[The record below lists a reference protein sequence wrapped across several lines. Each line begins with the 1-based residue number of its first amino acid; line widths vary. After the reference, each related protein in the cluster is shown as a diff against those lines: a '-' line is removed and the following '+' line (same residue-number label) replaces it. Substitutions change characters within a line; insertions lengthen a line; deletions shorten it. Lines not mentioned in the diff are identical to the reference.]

1 MEFQSYNA
9 ELGIAN
15 LLFQRLFN
23 NIRIERTANNGEKTQ
38 IKVGC
43 VMGQRSR
50 ILKNLQNPEKRG
62 NLTVP
67 MIIIERQGFQR
78 QGDRLNNLH
87 NEVKYE
93 LTSAK
98 RLYEL
103 MAPIPIDINYNVTL
117 IAKYPQDLDKI
128 ESNFMVFFN
137 SDLFVSFEHPKY
149 EGLKIN
155 SQVIMADSVT
165 EENLSELDATQD
177 DLVSS
182 QFSFTFKTYLFAG
195 TSKAKII
202 HPQVVSSYTSSFIS
216 SVVVEIQP
224 DEIDKFQLQHPTQP
238 VSALSSVDLTTTIS
252 TYIDDISSEIYD
264 NVPIIGNLDFGF
276 YAIPKQ
282 NEIIPYMQSVD
293 NEQLVKHEDFTL
305 YGEISS
311 GYYVPVDTRCSLEP
325 YVDKIYW
332 AIDGSIEEPFPNN
345 VGIMR
350 HN

>member
-23 NIRIERTANNGEKTQ
+23 NIRIERSNEKGEKTQ
-38 IKVGC
+38 IKIQC

-50 ILKNLQNPEKRG
+50 ILKNLQNPERRG

-67 MIIIERQGFQR
+67 LIIIERTGFQR
-78 QGDRLNNLH
+78 QGDRLSNLH
-87 NEVKYE
+87 NEIKYE
-93 LTSAK
+93 LTPAK
-98 RLYEL
+98 RIYEL
-103 MAPIPIDINYNVTL
+103 MAPIPIDISYNVTI

-155 SQVIMADSVT
+155 SQVIMNDGVT
-165 EENLSELDATQD
+165 EENLSELDGTQD

-182 QFSFTFKTYLFAG
+182 QFSFIFKTYLFSG
-195 TSKAKII
+195 TQQAKLI
-202 HPQVVSSYTSSFIS
+202 HPQIISSFTSSFIS

-224 DEIDKFQLQHPTQP
+224 EDIDRFQAEHPTQA
-238 VSALSSVDLTTTIS
+238 VSALSTVDLTTDMS
-252 TYIDDISSEIYD
+252 VYVDNISSEIYD
-264 NVPIIGNLDFGF
+264 NVPIVGNLDFGF
-276 YAIPKQ
+276 YTIPKM
-282 NEIIPYMQSVD
+282 EDIYSYMLSVD
-293 NEQLVKHEDFTL
+293 REQLTKHEDFTL
-305 YGEISS
+305 CGEIST
-311 GYYVPVDTRCSLEP
+311 GYYIPVDTRCTLEP

-332 AIDGSIEEPFPNN
+332 AIDGTINEPFPNN
-345 VGIMR
+345 VTILKVQ
-350 HN
+350 